1 MTRERVKPKPEP
13 MTVSEFLTACALGV
27 AVFRRAA
34 RRAVWKPLP
43 FPFET
48 RARVKS
54 LRKIGKRMKRRRKR
68 S

>member
-1 MTRERVKPKPEP
+1 VKPKPEP

-27 AVFRRAA
+27 AIFRRARA
-34 RRAVWKPLP
+34 RKPWIPSP